1 MDGNITFQTVIGE
14 NGKRIRQ
21 VLLDGKVI
29 AEDPMETVEIKPAP
43 PEEPAK
49 EENKKP
55 ATDEAATDSTNST
68 IVEKGEK
75 KMSSKV
81 KKGLMIGGGVLG
93 GLALYALGGRRG
105 KADGKAE
112 GYAEGYQEG
121 SQTSNSDS
129 NSEDEAPG

>member
-1 MDGNITFQTVIGE
+1 MDDKITFQTVIGKD
-14 NGKRIRQ
+14 GKRIRQ

-49 EENKKP
+49 EENKP
-55 ATDEAATDSTNST
+55 ATDETATDSANST

-121 SQTSNSDS
+121 SNSNNDS